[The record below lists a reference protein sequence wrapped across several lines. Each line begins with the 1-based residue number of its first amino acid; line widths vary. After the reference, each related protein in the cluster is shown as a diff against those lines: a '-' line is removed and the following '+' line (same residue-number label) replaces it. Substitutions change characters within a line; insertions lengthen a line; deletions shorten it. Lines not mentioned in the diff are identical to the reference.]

1 MKSRHRLLLKSNLI
15 SLFFIAMSFMSI
27 TLAWFAY
34 SGLSTVSTDIDVKA
48 WYIEFDKNGNSVSGD
63 ITISVDEIAPG
74 MEEKN
79 ETVNIKNLGDSDAI
93 IDYDIKSIRILDEE
107 INLDGL
113 SRLEIEDKLAHD
125 YPFHININLGKGYAL
140 AKNGVSEFIV
150 SITWPLD
157 SLNDE
162 FDSDWGNSIYN
173 FRKSEEAKL
182 ASNPDYVM
190 RQPIRIVLSLRAEQY
205 IGESEGNDLEFSLG
219 HVFLYDVVANKKCDS
234 IEGNCLKTYVLDT
247 NNVVSDDSVTLL
259 PDIYNVY
266 GIGSF
271 NDYLDIYNSIVAS
284 WTVNNRPMVA
294 EDLLKVIS
302 TDIVNSYL
310 IRDGLSDTLIGNLKY
325 GNRASSV
332 LALSQSYNGYF
343 KFLHNN
349 FNFLNANGC
358 YWLNSE
364 YDVNKAY
371 ALKYIDDT
379 YSVIQ
384 GLDKNDSCNIVP
396 IINVSKENLK

>member
-1 MKSRHRLLLKSNLI
+1 M
-15 SLFFIAMSFMSI
+15 
-27 TLAWFAY
+27 
-34 SGLSTVSTDIDVKA
+34 
-48 WYIEFDKNGNSVSGD
+48 
-63 ITISVDEIAPG
+63 
-74 MEEKN
+74 
-79 ETVNIKNLGDSDAI
+79 
-93 IDYDIKSIRILDEE
+93 
-107 INLDGL
+107 
-113 SRLEIEDKLAHD
+113 
-125 YPFHININLGKGYAL
+125 
-140 AKNGVSEFIV
+140 
-150 SITWPLD
+150 D

-234 IEGNCLKTYVLDT
+234 IGGNCLKTYVLDT

-310 IRDGLSDTLIGNLKY
+310 IRDGLSDTLSPADLAKAQKMLDIDYRYLSAEELSGLNQATPSTVYIEVSPDEEIIYSDIDNAPQVVKKDRPKGN
-325 GNRASSV
+325 
-332 LALSQSYNGYF
+332 
-343 KFLHNN
+343 
-349 FNFLNANGC
+349 C
-358 YWLNSE
+358 
-364 YDVNKAY
+364 
-371 ALKYIDDT
+371 
-379 YSVIQ
+379 
-384 GLDKNDSCNIVP
+384 CN
-396 IINVSKENLK
+396 